1 MQKWVVT
8 ETKNMYQSKYMTVF
22 NDAIKLPNRS
32 SIVYT
37 RVELKDFCSVL
48 PITENGKIV
57 MIEIYRYPANY
68 TSLEI
73 PSGYVEQGEKPRDCA
88 IRELEEETG
97 YKARKLT
104 SFGWFYPWTRSTRRA
119 YLFIAKNLTKG
130 RQKTEPTE
138 QIRVRL
144 LSIEETTNK
153 LETGRIKHAPTII
166 ALQKLLIARLLGQLS
181 IN

>member
-48 PITENGKIV
+48 PITENEEIV
-57 MIEIYRYPANY
+57 MIKTYRYPANY

-73 PSGYVEQGEKPRDCA
+73 PSGYIEQGENLRDCA
-88 IRELEEETG
+88 LRELEEETG
-97 YKARKLT
+97 YKARKLI
-104 SFGWFYPWTRSTRRA
+104 SLGWFYPWTRSTRKA
-119 YLFIAKNLTKG
+119 HLFLAKELTKG
-130 RQKTEPTE
+130 RQNAEPTE
-138 QIRVRL
+138 QITVKL
-144 LSIEETTNK
+144 LSIEEIRKK
-153 LETGRIKHAPTII
+153 LKTEKIKHAPTLI
-166 ALQKLLIARLLGQLS
+166 ALQKFLLTKIKK
-181 IN
+181 